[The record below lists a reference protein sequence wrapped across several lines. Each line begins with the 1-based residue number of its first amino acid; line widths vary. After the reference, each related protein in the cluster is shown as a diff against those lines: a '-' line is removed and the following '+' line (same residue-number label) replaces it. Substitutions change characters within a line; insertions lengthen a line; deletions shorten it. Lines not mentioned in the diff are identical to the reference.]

1 MPVRVLLYF
10 KMNAIA
16 LQGQNFPSRGDGTT
30 GTSTLYCMATNKLS
44 PGISDLFQLAA
55 QMAKGLTT
63 YGPWLLKGAPA
74 ADSFDAFLTM
84 ARDAEGALSRA
95 CARKDEAATRFAAA
109 DSGLTSWLE
118 KARLAVMLAYGDKW
132 TESWVPTGFTHR
144 NVPRGYEQRMELA
157 LQLSEFF
164 AENREYEVPFSG
176 VTAEKARL
184 LYMEVDTQEQLLRTA
199 KADWMAKMNA
209 RNLAKKRL
217 RVMMRKVK
225 ELLSIPLG
233 KSDPRWLAF
242 GLNPPKRNVL
252 PARKVNHVPANEP
265 VPGEF
270 TQIGAPP
277 NAAIA

>member
-1 MPVRVLLYF
+1 
-10 KMNAIA
+10 
-16 LQGQNFPSRGDGTT
+16 
-30 GTSTLYCMATNKLS
+30 MAANKLP

-95 CARKDEAATRFAAA
+95 GARKDEAAKRFAAA
-109 DSGLTSWLE
+109 DTNLTSWLE

-144 NVPRGYEQRMELA
+144 NVPKGYEQRMELA
-157 LQLSEFF
+157 LQLSKFF
-164 AENREYEVPFSG
+164 AEHREYEVAFSG

-184 LYMEVDTQEQLLRTA
+184 LYMEVDTQEQLLRSA

-217 RVMMRKVK
+217 RVMIRKVK

-242 GLNPPKRNVL
+242 GLNPPKRNVQ
-252 PARKVNHVPANEP
+252 PARRIDQVPSSEP
-265 VPGEF
+265 VEGEF
-270 TQIGAPP
+270 TQIDAT